1 MSIYHLTVKMH
12 SRAKNK
18 KLHALRALA
27 YRTGSRIV
35 DPDTQHIYDSTSKS
49 REVIHN
55 ATITP
60 GFGPVWKDNP
70 QDLWQYVHQSE
81 KRKDAAI
88 FREFECALP
97 KEIADGSSQAIRT
110 DV

>member
-35 DPDTQHIYDSTSKS
+35 DPATQHIYDSTSKS
-49 REVIHN
+49 REVNRASKQVSMACASEQDSSFDAERASSEIR
-55 ATITP
+55 ARRTW
-60 GFGPVWKDNP
+60 FGVYW
-70 QDLWQYVHQSE
+70 
-81 KRKDAAI
+81 
-88 FREFECALP
+88 
-97 KEIADGSSQAIRT
+97 
-110 DV
+110 